1 MATREGPDR
10 RGLAA
15 VLTLAG
21 MTLMA
26 VISVS
31 LPVASTRHVAGGVGA
46 ARRDAVWV
54 VNAYLAASVLA
65 APLASRLADR
75 VGRRRACLGCVAGF
89 TLATALCGT
98 AASLA
103 GLVAARLLQGLLGGI
118 LAPLAQAS
126 LADLARPGRPN
137 PLTAFSVALL
147 IGPAFGSAIGG
158 WMTDAYSWRFM
169 FLAGVPVGGLALA
182 VCAHWLPDDA
192 PGRSAHGRFDW
203 AGAALLVVG
212 LACLEIVLTE
222 GQVWDWFESRAVVA
236 LSAGA
241 AVAFAAVAFR
251 CLRRPDPL
259 MRLDLLGDRHFLACV
274 ALGAATT
281 CIYVGSLSVISRM
294 VIGLMGYAAANVAE
308 LAAPAGLTLLVL
320 VPVLSAAAG
329 GMGGR
334 LAPAVGLVILAG
346 GALWLSAGN
355 LLIAPEQVLWPRA
368 VIVVGMTLTLS
379 AVNAA
384 ALRGFAPPGRADAA
398 SVYNLFRN
406 LGGSL
411 GVCLVTTIGERGL
424 QARLSRLTEAH
435 LGLLEPAV
443 TERLRRSA
451 AVFLPG
457 PAAGDPVAA
466 RLLALKS
473 LDDLRQQQAQAL
485 AYLDTL
491 LFCGIA
497 AVALIPLLL
506 LLDRRRMAP
515 SRE

>member
-1 MATREGPDR
+1 MTRAPTIQGGRATRGGPDR

-15 VLTLAG
+15 VLALAG
-21 MTLMA
+21 MTLIA
-26 VISVS
+26 VVSVS

-46 ARRDAVWV
+46 ARRDATWV
-54 VNAYLAASVLA
+54 VNAYLAASALA

-98 AASLA
+98 ATSLA
-103 GLVAARLLQGLLGGI
+103 GLIAARLLQGLLGGI
-118 LAPLAQAS
+118 LVPLAQAS

-147 IGPAFGSAIGG
+147 IGPAFGAALGG
-158 WMTDAYSWRFM
+158 WMTDAHSWRFM
-169 FLAGVPVGGLALA
+169 FLAGVPVGALALA
-182 VCAHWLPDDA
+182 VCVRWLPDDA
-192 PGRSAHGRFDW
+192 PGRSVPGRFDW
-203 AGAALLVVG
+203 AGAVLLIVG
-212 LACLEIVLTE
+212 LACLQIVLTE
-222 GQVWDWFESRAVVA
+222 GQVWDWFDSRAVVV

-241 AVAFAAVAFR
+241 TVALAAVAFR

-259 MRLDLLGDRHFLACV
+259 IRLDLLGDRHFLACV

-281 CIYVGSLSVISRM
+281 CVYVGSLSVISRM

-308 LAAPAGLTLLVL
+308 MAAPAGLTLLVL
-320 VPVLSAAAG
+320 VPVLAAVAR

-334 LAPAVGLVILAG
+334 LVPAAGLAILAG
-346 GALWLSAGN
+346 GALWLSAAN

-384 ALRGFAPPGRADAA
+384 ALRGLSPSRRSDAA

-411 GVCLVTTIGERGL
+411 GLCLATVAGERGL
-424 QARLSRLTEAH
+424 QARLSR
-435 LGLLEPAV
+435 G
-443 TERLRRSA
+443 
-451 AVFLPG
+451 
-457 PAAGDPVAA
+457 
-466 RLLALKS
+466 
-473 LDDLRQQQAQAL
+473 
-485 AYLDTL
+485 
-491 LFCGIA
+491 
-497 AVALIPLLL
+497 
-506 LLDRRRMAP
+506 
-515 SRE
+515 